1 MSKLES
7 VLCVSV
13 GIGLACCLT
22 TWAGLRD
29 RQTLAGKCEHF
40 HALQQIQGLVIDC
53 GSVTVSAEAW
63 DTATDIVETVWQ
75 EHTNR
80 LAKAQQVRE
89 RAQAAARRAAESHR
103 AKGLERVRD
112 IRRAAEEA
120 RKGRRQ

>member
-63 DTATDIVETVWQ
+63 NTATDIVETVWRN
-75 EHTNR
+75 HTNR
-80 LAKAQQVRE
+80 LARAQQVRE
-89 RAQAAARRAAESHR
+89 NAKAAAKRAAESQGMR
-103 AKGLERVRD
+103 GIKRVRE
-112 IRRAAEEA
+112 IRRARHEA
-120 RKGRRQ
+120 LKGGGK

>member
-40 HALQQIQGLVIDC
+40 HAVQELQGIVLDC

-63 DTATDIVETVWQ
+63 NTATDIVETVWRSQ
-75 EHTNR
+75 TNR
-80 LAKAQQVRE
+80 QAGAQQARGNAKA
-89 RAQAAARRAAESHR
+89 AAKRAAESQGMR
-103 AKGLERVRD
+103 GIKRVRE
-112 IRRAAEEA
+112 IRRARHEA
-120 RKGRRQ
+120 LKGGGK